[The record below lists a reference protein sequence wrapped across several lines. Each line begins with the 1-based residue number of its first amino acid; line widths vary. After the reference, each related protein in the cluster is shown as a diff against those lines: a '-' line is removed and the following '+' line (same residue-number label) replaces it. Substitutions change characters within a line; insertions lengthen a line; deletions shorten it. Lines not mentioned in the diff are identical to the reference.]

1 MKGQMMKTK
10 KEKNVRGKV
19 TRKFKMNFST
29 MMAVADAMDIG
40 KEYNSIMIGSKTG
53 MTGYYVKFM
62 MALMIKCKVCEKAYE
77 IGNGGQIYVRRLKD
91 VDISDDSKV
100 MFGITAGFNDFQS
113 LSKFTE
119 LSDDIL
125 NNCLD
130 WLVAEKEIATYVEN
144 KKSKPFYK
152 KIPLLSFIYPVHIP
166 TNLVKETLVID
177 GKVKSV
183 KKISRQMELV

>member
-1 MKGQMMKTK
+1 MMLLYSLPISIASATAII
-10 KEKNVRGKV
+10 VL
-19 TRKFKMNFST
+19 KF
-29 MMAVADAMDIG
+29 
-40 KEYNSIMIGSKTG
+40 
-53 MTGYYVKFM
+53 
-62 MALMIKCKVCEKAYE
+62 
-77 IGNGGQIYVRRLKD
+77 
-91 VDISDDSKV
+91 
-100 MFGITAGFNDFQS
+100 
-113 LSKFTE
+113 
-119 LSDDIL
+119 IL